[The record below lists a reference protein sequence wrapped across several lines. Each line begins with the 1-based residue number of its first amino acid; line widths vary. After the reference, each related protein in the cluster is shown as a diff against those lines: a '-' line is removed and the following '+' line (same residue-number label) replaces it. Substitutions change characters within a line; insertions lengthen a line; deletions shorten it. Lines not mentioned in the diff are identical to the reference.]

1 MALLMFALSNFVFLG
16 CLSFLVMAAAAQGG
30 GLKVPLKYKARE
42 VPSTEKM
49 QHLRDIRM
57 HANGRRV
64 ADTRVVGA
72 SPSLPINNFMDAQYY
87 AEISLGTPPQNFEVV
102 LDTGSSNLWI
112 PSKKCKLLDI
122 PCQLHTK
129 YDSSKSSTYVKNGTK
144 FAIQYGSGSLS
155 GFLSQDE
162 LTVAGLKVTGQTFA
176 EATQEPG
183 IAFVAARF
191 DGIMGL
197 AYNKISVDGVTPPFY
212 NMVQQGLV
220 DEPLFSFWL
229 NRDPTKTPGG
239 EVIFGGVNPAR
250 FTGHRTWAPVTRHG
264 YWQFQ
269 MDGGS
274 IGDSKFCDGGC
285 VAIADT
291 GTSLLAGPTKDIN
304 AINAKI
310 GAVSVIAAQCE
321 QYVEQYFPKI
331 IDMLTSTPPDEVCEK
346 VHLCDSAKDTTSRK
360 LLKHPAHLKSMVGND
375 VNSAEC
381 SLCKLAVGWADSK
394 LEDKD
399 TQEKLKKDLAE
410 LCVKEA
416 GAGGEAVVDCDS
428 LSEMPD
434 VTFTIAGKDFVL
446 TPDQYVL
453 KVTAQ
458 NQTECISGFMGLDVP
473 APMGPLYILGDI
485 FLGVYHTVFDLGNN
499 QVGFATAT
507 P

>member
-1 MALLMFALSNFVFLG
+1 MKSGYVRLTISAARVQFVRWLDTLEEAILHLKSASLRLKRIKRVESAFHTTWNSTVGSHRTLKRANSAR
-16 CLSFLVMAAAAQGG
+16 LTTVTFPTRTSFSKISRSAILVI
-30 GLKVPLKYKARE
+30 KVP
-42 VPSTEKM
+42 
-49 QHLRDIRM
+49 
-57 HANGRRV
+57 
-64 ADTRVVGA
+64 
-72 SPSLPINNFMDAQYY
+72 
-87 AEISLGTPPQNFEVV
+87 
-102 LDTGSSNLWI
+102 
-112 PSKKCKLLDI
+112 
-122 PCQLHTK
+122 
-129 YDSSKSSTYVKNGTK
+129 
-144 FAIQYGSGSLS
+144 
-155 GFLSQDE
+155 
-162 LTVAGLKVTGQTFA
+162 
-176 EATQEPG
+176 
-183 IAFVAARF
+183 
-191 DGIMGL
+191 
-197 AYNKISVDGVTPPFY
+197 
-212 NMVQQGLV
+212 
-220 DEPLFSFWL
+220 
-229 NRDPTKTPGG
+229 
-239 EVIFGGVNPAR
+239 
-250 FTGHRTWAPVTRHG
+250 
-264 YWQFQ
+264 
-269 MDGGS
+269 
-274 IGDSKFCDGGC
+274 GDSKFCDGGC